1 MFFVEASR
9 TMTTVRVPV
18 YLRELGADVR
28 LIGLFFTLSLD
39 FPLLLRIFGGW
50 ISDSIGR
57 LRAMLIGGIAGVL
70 TTVAYAASRS
80 WETALLAPGPA
91 PSREAPGG
99 EAPGARKPHGPL
111 GTTACLR
118 PLAGS
123 SWLSQ
128 AACSLAL
135 VCSGLASSPIRGLG
149 TWGSS

>member
-70 TTVAYAASRS
+70 TTVAYAASSS
-80 WETALLAPGPA
+80 WEMALL
-91 PSREAPGG
+91 
-99 EAPGARKPHGPL
+99 APGARKPHGPL